1 MRALI
6 KMFAATVVLAMSTG
20 AAFAVMSKT
29 KTDVAL
35 RTAPAAQADLI
46 LNVPADAI
54 VSVGHC
60 SRGWCSVTWNNYG
73 GYVRESALKLQGTPA
88 GAPPAIPLYPPYRYH
103 AGHYPT
109 ADAYYDLPPYAA
121 INPNFYSWRYF
132 LMAQE
137 RNRYRYVPHIF
148 HRYE

>member
-6 KMFAATVVLAMSTG
+6 KLLAAAFALAMSTG
-20 AAFAVMSKT
+20 AAFAIMGKT
-29 KTDVAL
+29 TTDVGL

-46 LNVPADAI
+46 LNIPADAI

-60 SRGWCSVTWNNYG
+60 SRSWCGVTWNKYG
-73 GYVRESALKLQGTPA
+73 GYVLQRALQLQGAPA
-88 GAPPAIPLYPPYRYH
+88 GGPPAIPVYPPYPYK

-109 ADAYYDLPPYAA
+109 ADAYYDLPPYAE